1 MSKIVKKKNGIFW
14 HFMTH
19 GIFHNIDKIWHY
31 GYQMNRLN
39 NYNWYMKYENI
50 FWIEFFTKN
59 GNFAFDPFF
68 LCIWAEI
75 PLYLKYGE
83 SRVDLSSKVK
93 FFAFS
98 HYTIPTEL
106 HSIGKIWLAWNLV
119 FLTYSK
125 FADYDEE
132 FFIKILNLD
141 CCLFYFD
148 MFALLF
154 FSIF

>member
-1 MSKIVKKKNGIFW
+1 
-14 HFMTH
+14 
-19 GIFHNIDKIWHY
+19 
-31 GYQMNRLN
+31 MNRLN

-50 FWIEFFTKN
+50 FSIEFFAKN

-106 HSIGKIWLAWNLV
+106 HSNVNKCGSGHRKLRV
-119 FLTYSK
+119 CV
-125 FADYDEE
+125 
-132 FFIKILNLD
+132 IKKPLYVDL
-141 CCLFYFD
+141 
-148 MFALLF
+148 LLF
-154 FSIF
+154 QQTDVQKDKHKV